1 MEETRSPTAQSGSAG
16 LAALSAGLARCL
28 AKENAGSNLVFSPLS
43 IYAALALLAAGARGD
58 TKDEILRILG
68 ASSRRQLRKFV
79 SGVAQDALTDQ
90 SGSGGPRVAFACGVW
105 SDLTCPLKAAYRST
119 VVDKFK
125 AEASNVDFIH
135 NKEAARGQI
144 NAWVANATRNLID
157 SVFGPGSIT
166 RLTRVVLG
174 NAIYFKGKWDEPFN
188 KKCTRN
194 RHFYLLDGGDVDV
207 PFMESGS
214 SQFIAVYDGFKVLKL
229 RYKMA
234 QAPGYAKVSSDS
246 KKRKKASSESDG
258 HKHTRFSMCIFL
270 PDARD
275 GLPDLINTIA
285 NQHGFL
291 HEHLPKKKV
300 EVNNFRLPRFKLSF
314 ESSVVT
320 ILKKLGLELPFG
332 AEADLS
338 RMVERNESG
347 LPLVVGDVIHKA
359 VIEVNEEGTKAAAI
373 TMVNIVLFSAIRRPP
388 PHRVDFV
395 ADHPFAYFIVEE
407 ATGAVVFAGHVL
419 DPSREH

>member
-1 MEETRSPTAQSGSAG
+1 MTT
-16 LAALSAGLARCL
+16 
-28 AKENAGSNLVFSPLS
+28 
-43 IYAALALLAAGARGD
+43 
-58 TKDEILRILG
+58 
-68 ASSRRQLRKFV
+68 
-79 SGVAQDALTDQ
+79 
-90 SGSGGPRVAFACGVW
+90 
-105 SDLTCPLKAAYRST
+105 
-119 VVDKFK
+119 
-125 AEASNVDFIH
+125 
-135 NKEAARGQI
+135 
-144 NAWVANATRNLID
+144 
-157 SVFGPGSIT
+157 
-166 RLTRVVLG
+166 
-174 NAIYFKGKWDEPFN
+174 
-188 KKCTRN
+188 
-194 RHFYLLDGGDVDV
+194 
-207 PFMESGS
+207 
-214 SQFIAVYDGFKVLKL
+214 
-229 RYKMA
+229 
-234 QAPGYAKVSSDS
+234 GYAKVSSDS

-347 LPLVVGDVIHKA
+347 LPLDVGDVIHKA

-419 DPSREH
+419 DPSRED